1 MPCPSPVIYT
11 FDEAGCIVIGKI
23 SGLVDSVGND
33 WVIVDVSGVGYLV
46 HASGRTLAS
55 LPALGEHVSL
65 SIETYVREDAI
76 KLYGFVS
83 PDEKSWFLHLQSV
96 QGVGARVALAIL
108 DVLQPGDLQQ
118 AVVLGDKSAFAR
130 ASGVGPKLAARIAS
144 ELKDKQPPTSP
155 LMGGAFTPP
164 SSETVSG
171 AERREGLKDMILRN
185 DAISA
190 LVNLGYN
197 EVKANLAVTNAYAK
211 FDEDPAVDIL
221 IKAALKEIS

>member
-1 MPCPSPVIYT
+1 
-11 FDEAGCIVIGKI
+11 VIGKI

-33 WVIVDVSGVGYLV
+33 WVVVDVSGVGYLV
-46 HASGRTLAS
+46 HGSNRMLTS
-55 LPALGEHVSL
+55 LPAVGEHVSL
-65 SIETYVREDAI
+65 SIETHVREDAI

-83 PDEKSWFLHLQSV
+83 AEEKSWFLHLQSV

-130 ASGVGPKLAARIAS
+130 ASGVGPKLAARIAA
-144 ELKDKQPPTSP
+144 ELKDKAPPSSP
-155 LMGGAFTPP
+155 LVTGAFTAPTSQP
-164 SSETVSG
+164 VSG
-171 AERREGLKDMILRN
+171 DERREGLKDMVLRN

-211 FDEDPAVDIL
+211 FDEDPTVDVL